1 MIITGLL
8 YHDLFA
14 CKSPSII
21 LTLSI
26 TDPGVCA
33 TLIFL
38 GPINNLVLALRTWRG
53 FFRRRFA
60 FPSAGGETEPLIV
73 DGCERDSGSSIQG
86 QSFVTRYSVTKG
98 VKYAPSISGWQ
109 LRSGSSVQAGSSAV

>member
-53 FFRRRFA
+53 LVRRRFA
-60 FPSAGGETEPLIV
+60 FPSAGGETESSIV

-86 QSFVTRYSVTKG
+86 QSFVTRYSVTK